1 MSIPDFQSMMLPV
14 LKALG
19 SEPQSIEAIRDTIA
33 REYQLSDADR
43 SELLPSGRQGRFNNR
58 VAWALG
64 YLKQAQLLTKPRR
77 GFYQASERGRD
88 VLARQP
94 GRIDIAYLMQFP
106 EFQEFRSRSRSTV
119 DERAD
124 VIPTDAKEEL
134 KATLTPDEQVREGYR
149 TLRTNLA
156 TELLS
161 RIQAASPAFFETL
174 VVDLLVAMGYGGSQ
188 EDAASV
194 VGRSGDEGIDGI
206 IKEDKLGL
214 DNIYLQAKRWKESR
228 TVGRPDVQQF
238 AGALQ
243 GQRARKGVFITTSTF
258 SRDAVQYAKSLQTT
272 IVLVD
277 GTQLAQLLLD
287 HRVGVSVQETIHLLK
302 IDEDYFEAE

>member
-1 MSIPDFQSMMLPV
+1 MMLPV

-64 YLKQAQLLTKPRR
+64 YLKQALLLTKPRR

>member
-19 SEPQSIEAIRDTIA
+19 SEPQSIGAIRDTIA

-64 YLKQAQLLTKPRR
+64 YLKQALLLTKPRR
-77 GFYQASERGRD
+77 GFYQAPERGRD

-94 GRIDIAYLMQFP
+94 GRIDIAYLTQFP

>member
-64 YLKQAQLLTKPRR
+64 YLKQALLLTKPRR

-119 DERAD
+119 DEQAD

>member
-64 YLKQAQLLTKPRR
+64 YLKQALLLTKPRR